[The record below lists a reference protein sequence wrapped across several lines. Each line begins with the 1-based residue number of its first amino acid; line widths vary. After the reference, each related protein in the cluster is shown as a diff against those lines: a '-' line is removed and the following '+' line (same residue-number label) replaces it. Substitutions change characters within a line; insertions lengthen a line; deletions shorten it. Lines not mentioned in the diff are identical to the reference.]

1 MEHFGHYVSPAS
13 YIIGRR
19 TTSLLQTDTGFV
31 KSGIEHFTGQYISI
45 AKMIMALNAN
55 TDLLTQI
62 LMVGTKPNNNGKLN
76 SFFGGSY
83 WRRHA
88 MYNKTKA
95 WLKSLF
101 TPTD

>member
-1 MEHFGHYVSPAS
+1 
-13 YIIGRR
+13 
-19 TTSLLQTDTGFV
+19 
-31 KSGIEHFTGQYISI
+31 
-45 AKMIMALNAN
+45 MIMALNAN

-101 TPTD
+101 TPSGRKRIRPIVQLPGPESCATD